1 MPTVHVTD
9 RDGNAHRLHAAEGSV
24 LMEVLRDGDMGIE
37 AICGGQCACATC
49 HCLIDPDWFGK
60 TGARGG
66 DEEDLVSC
74 LDAYDAG
81 RSRLTCQLRVSAEL
95 DGLSLTVAPEE

>member
-1 MPTVHVTD
+1 MAIVHVTD
-9 RDGNAHRLHAAEGSV
+9 REGHVHKLQAPARSI
-24 LMEVLRDGDMGIE
+24 LMQVLRDEGMGIE

-49 HCLIDPDWFGK
+49 HCLLDPAWFEPVGPP
-60 TGARGG
+60 GE
-66 DEEDLVSC
+66 DELDLVSS

-81 RSRLTCQLRVSAEL
+81 RSRLTCQLEVSAAL

>member
-1 MPTVHVTD
+1 MPVIHVTD
-9 RDGNAHRLHAAEGSV
+9 RNGNTHRLQAADGSI
-24 LMEVLRDGDMGIE
+24 LMELLRDEGMGIE

-49 HCLIDPDWFGK
+49 HCLIEPEWFEK
-60 TGARGG
+60 VGAPGE
-66 DEEDLVSC
+66 DELDLVSC

-81 RSRLTCQLRVSAEL
+81 RSRLTCQLRVCDAF

>member
-1 MPTVHVTD
+1 MATIHVTD
-9 RDGNAHRLHAAEGSV
+9 RDGHAHRLQAPAGSI
-24 LMEVLRDGDMGIE
+24 LMEVLRDEGMGIE

-49 HCLIDPDWFGK
+49 HCLIAPGWFE
-60 TGARGG
+60 TAGAPG
-66 DEEDLVSC
+66 DDELDLVSS

-81 RSRLTCQLRVSAEL
+81 RSRLTCQLEVSDEF